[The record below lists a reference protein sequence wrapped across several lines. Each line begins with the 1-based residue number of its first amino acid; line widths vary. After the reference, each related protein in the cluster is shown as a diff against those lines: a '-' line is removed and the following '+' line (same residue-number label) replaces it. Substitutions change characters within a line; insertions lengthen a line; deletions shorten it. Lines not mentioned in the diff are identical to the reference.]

1 MYPRQ
6 REKAQRE
13 ALETIRGFFTE
24 ASNAFEKDPAAAHRL
39 VLKARRLAM
48 KVQLT
53 LPVALKRRYCKHC
66 YHYLLPSV
74 NGRVRVQKHRVII
87 YCLDCKHYTRIP
99 IAKRKP
105 GIKSNTK

>member
-13 ALETIRGFFTE
+13 ALETIRNLFSE
-24 ASNAFEKDPAAAHRL
+24 AGESFKKDPAVAHRL

-53 LPVALKRRYCKHC
+53 LPASLKRRCCKHC

-74 NGRVRVQKHRVII
+74 NGRVRIQKHRVII

-99 IAKRKP
+99 IAKRKSV
-105 GIKSNTK
+105 KK